1 MLLALAAGDDIAK
14 TRWIKRAY
22 PYIDGYF
29 QNEPQFERETR
40 RERKRERERLGERE
54 RERER
59 ERLS

>member
-22 PYIDGYF
+22 RISTATSKT
-29 QNEPQFERETR
+29 NLSL
-40 RERKRERERLGERE
+40 RERLGERE

-59 ERLS
+59 DSERERERLS